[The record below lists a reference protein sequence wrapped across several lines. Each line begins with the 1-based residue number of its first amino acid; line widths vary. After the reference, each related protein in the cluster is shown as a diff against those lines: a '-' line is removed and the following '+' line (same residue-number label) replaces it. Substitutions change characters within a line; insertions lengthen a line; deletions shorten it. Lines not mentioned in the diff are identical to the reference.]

1 MIKLKNSYSV
11 ALTFPGEME
20 ILLTKLREP
29 FRPHLFHAFIP
40 HITLVYSFL
49 PATTME
55 KVVERLETAAS
66 KARPFPLELEGI
78 EYFQTVNN
86 VAYIAIKNKE
96 AVKALMH
103 DIVIAIRKDV
113 TGYYGGDQ
121 YHPDHLIP
129 HMTIGEKIPAHIFPE
144 VKKRFAELEIKR
156 EIMVTD
162 FVLAG
167 ESSGLWETLQ
177 KFKLRGLN
185 TKTD

>member
-1 MIKLKNSYSV
+1 MIKPKNSYSV

-20 ILLTKLREP
+20 TLLTNLREP
-29 FRPHLFHAFIP
+29 FRPHMFHAFIP

-49 PATTME
+49 PATSME
-55 KVVERLETAAS
+55 KVVEKLEAVAAL
-66 KARPFPLELEGI
+66 ARPFPLELEGI
-78 EYFQTVNN
+78 DYFQTVNN

-96 AVKALMH
+96 AVKSLMH

-121 YHPDHLIP
+121 YHLIP

-144 VKKRFAELEIKR
+144 VKKRFADIEIKR
-156 EIMVTD
+156 KITVTD

-167 ESSGLWETLQ
+167 ESGGLWETLQ
-177 KFKLRGLN
+177 KFKLRG
-185 TKTD
+185 